1 MLHASAKRAT
11 ARNVSCSPPPAII
24 TGGRGFWTGFGSRIA
39 SSTWKY
45 LPWNVVRFS
54 VHIAR
59 TSRTASSICRM
70 RTAGRGGNSQPYW
83 RYSVSK
89 FPAPIPSVSRPPADQ
104 IYSGGDPGQM
114 CGIAVADRG
123 GERGQAN
130 AAGHSGERR
139 QDGPPF
145 HKGFIGRAPTP
156 GIWIRWSI
164 TENQTKPWFSAHCA
178 FAFTGSNASAGLEPN
193 TQDGL

>member
-24 TGGRGFWTGFGSRIA
+24 TGGRGLWTGFGSRIT
-39 SSTWKY
+39 SSTWRY

-59 TSRTASSICRM
+59 MSRTASSICRM
-70 RTAGRGGNSQPYW
+70 RTAGTW
-83 RYSVSK
+83 RE
-89 FPAPIPSVSRPPADQ
+89 FPAILAVLRLEISGADTERQPPPADQ
-104 IYSGGDPGQM
+104 IDASGDLCQM
-114 CGIAVADRG
+114 CGIAVAHRG

-130 AAGHSGERR
+130 PAGHRGQPR

-145 HKGFIGRAPTP
+145 HKRFIGRADA
-156 GIWIRWSI
+156 RDLD
-164 TENQTKPWFSAHCA
+164 HMVHH
-178 FAFTGSNASAGLEPN
+178 
-193 TQDGL
+193 